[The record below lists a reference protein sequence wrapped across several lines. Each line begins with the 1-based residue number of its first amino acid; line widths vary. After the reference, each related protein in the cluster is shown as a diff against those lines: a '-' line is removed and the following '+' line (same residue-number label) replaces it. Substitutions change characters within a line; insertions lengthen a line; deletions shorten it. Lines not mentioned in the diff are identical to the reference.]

1 MEVFVKGIDFSLPGN
16 GGPECAKYLSA
27 PRQVIEFLAGVTV
40 SLSSLGTFYLNSY
53 FRKVIFAQSR
63 CYFLN

>member
-40 SLSSLGTFYLNSY
+40 SLSSLGILFL
-53 FRKVIFAQSR
+53 KVHILEVVRS
-63 CYFLN
+63 NG